1 MEQHLLAPDFSR
13 AGFQSLKTR
22 ANLLDDQV
30 VRGVHDFVGAGR
42 ADFHFHAREL
52 VEKIRSAP
60 GIDQFAFA
68 IDAIAIGP
76 KEFNLFGVVA
86 VECFGDF
93 RVGADGVAAVEEA
106 VLPHGGPHV
115 FQQHLGWNCGNRFE
129 D

>member
-22 ANLLDDQV
+22 ANLFDDQV

-86 VECFGDF
+86 VERFGDF
-93 RVGADGVAAVEEA
+93 RVGADRVFTEGGSE
-106 VLPHGGPHV
+106 LPDGRAHI
-115 FQQHLGWNCGNRFE
+115 FE
-129 D
+129 DRAWRQA